1 MPSFPMSNARRAL
14 AFAAALAVGG
24 LPASVRAQRPD
35 STPPREPIRA
45 LSTVPPDSIHPP
57 ISARRAFFYSF
68 LVPGSGQAILGR
80 NKAAAT
86 FMLVEAICV
95 SMIRESGADV
105 HEARRLANDTLIVS
119 YVDAAGNSAVTT
131 VPPQFGSAEI
141 HTRQAHVEDW
151 AAVLVGNHLF
161 AGADAFVASHLWD
174 VPIHVGMRLTPS
186 GHAFVVAVALP
197 H

>member
-1 MPSFPMSNARRAL
+1 MMSSFSMSNARRGGAFAVAL
-14 AFAAALAVGG
+14 AIAATAAH
-24 LPASVRAQRPD
+24 AQRPD
-35 STPPREPIRA
+35 SVPTREPIRSLA
-45 LSTVPPDSIHPP
+45 TVPPDSIHPP

-68 LVPGSGQAILGR
+68 LVPGSAQAILGR
-80 NKAAAT
+80 NKAAAA
-86 FMLVEAICV
+86 FMLVEAICI

-119 YVDAAGNSAVTT
+119 YVGPSGNPAVTT

-174 VPIHVGMRLTPS
+174 VPIHVGMRLTP
-186 GHAFVVAVALP
+186 GGRAFVVGLAFP